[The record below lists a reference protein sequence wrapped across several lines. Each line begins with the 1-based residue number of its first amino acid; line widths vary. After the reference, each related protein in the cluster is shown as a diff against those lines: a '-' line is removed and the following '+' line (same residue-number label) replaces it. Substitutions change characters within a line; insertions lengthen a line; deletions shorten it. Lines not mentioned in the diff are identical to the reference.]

1 MEESVGLM
9 NLGVIYF
16 KTFAAIIVTSFIL
29 AMLVA
34 SFLRFRGC
42 SWRTVFAAALPV
54 WLAIGFLMLNLGHQR
69 MFVAWHK
76 WQNTA
81 LPQKGCLTYEPDFT
95 RLYATYEMDRDNFE
109 AWVTNHPWHLHVGD
123 NGLLHHD
130 GPQLGVDKPELSFET
145 ESAPN
150 GKQLRVYYKSGIM
163 YVSYNAM

>member
-1 MEESVGLM
+1 M

-16 KTFAAIIVTSFIL
+16 KTFAAIVVMSFIF
-29 AMLVA
+29 AVSVA
-34 SFLRFRGC
+34 SLLRLRRC
-42 SWRTVFAAALPV
+42 SWRTVIVVALII
-54 WLAIGFLMLNLGHQR
+54 WLAIGFPMLNLGHQR

-95 RLYATYEMDRDNFE
+95 GLYATYEMDRDEFE
-109 AWVTNHPWHLHVGD
+109 IWVTDHPWHLHVGD

-130 GPQLGVDKPELSFET
+130 GTRLRFDEAERSFET
-145 ESAPN
+145 EPAPN
-150 GKQLRVYYKSGIM
+150 GKQLRVYYNSDIK